1 MKITLRHGDVLKTHC
16 SALFVKHI
24 EGSMSTPELG
34 LNAATGGRL
43 QALYSKHEKDD
54 HTILE
59 SKGDLLAPRVYVVN
73 FHQRD
78 LPFSYSSVDR
88 YARAIVRVA
97 SSGALAAIEGPMSVA
112 TAIHGPGAGLDA
124 SEAMETLLLGFSS
137 ELGKGL
143 PLGNLTEIML
153 VEDDRE
159 VFDRLEE
166 RLRYLATNGIVRYE
180 GSTCFIN
187 PGVVP
192 NAAKRESARVGSL
205 ALRHLFVAMPYA
217 QEFNNAYYFGIKHP
231 VEQLGRKCERVDQD
245 AFNGDI
251 VERIKQRIT
260 SAELV
265 IADITGNNPNVYF
278 EVGYAE
284 GIGKTVVLISQK
296 QETPFDLKTRRQIRY
311 DPLDILSLANALREQ
326 LDATLGNP

>member
-1 MKITLRHGDVLKTHC
+1 
-16 SALFVKHI
+16 
-24 EGSMSTPELG
+24 MSKPELG
-34 LNAATGGRL
+34 LDAATRGRL
-43 QALYSKHEKDD
+43 QALYSEHEKDD
-54 HTILE
+54 HAILE
-59 SKGDLLAPRVYVVN
+59 SVGDLASPRAYIVN

-78 LPFSYSSVDR
+78 LPFSYRSVDR
-88 YARAIVRVA
+88 YARAIIRVVSHGGLGRA
-97 SSGALAAIEGPMSVA
+97 DGPIVVA

-124 SEAMETLLLGFSS
+124 SESMETLLLGFAG

-143 PLGNLTEIML
+143 PLGNLAEITL

-166 RLRYLATNGIVRYE
+166 RLKYLATNGIVSFE
-180 GSTCFIN
+180 GDACFIN
-187 PGVVP
+187 PGAVL
-192 NAAKRESARVGSL
+192 NGAKRESERVGGLS
-205 ALRHLFVAMPYA
+205 LRHFFVAMPYA
-217 QEFNNAYYFGIKHP
+217 QEFNNTYYFGIKHP

-251 VERIKQRIT
+251 VERIKQRIA

-284 GIGKTVVLISQK
+284 GIGKTAILISQK

-326 LDATLGNP
+326 LDATIGQ